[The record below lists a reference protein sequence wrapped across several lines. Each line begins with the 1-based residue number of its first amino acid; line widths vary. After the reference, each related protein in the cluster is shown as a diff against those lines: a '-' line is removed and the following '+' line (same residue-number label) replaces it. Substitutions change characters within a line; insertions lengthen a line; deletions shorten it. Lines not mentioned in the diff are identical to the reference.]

1 MGFKDY
7 QRPSLWMRIVKFVAW
22 FIGLTA
28 IAVSI
33 MLVVTDL

>member
-7 QRPSLWMRIVKFVAW
+7 QRPPLWVRIVKFVAW

-28 IAVSI
+28 IAVPI
-33 MLVVTDL
+33 MLLLTDL